1 MRRVLSLVTIL
12 SIVSTSLIANNK
24 EYMIMLGA
32 YKNINYAKDKIKDF
46 PNTNSHII
54 TKNKKNGIN
63 YYAVIDH
70 IDSKEDAKE
79 LLKEVKIKEKSAFII
94 AKKSRAKR
102 DLSGIDTP
110 LTKALSSVQK
120 QHYKEHIVSDLDI
133 DKNITT
139 IDNNTD
145 IEDNQ
150 VTTIDA
156 KEFSNVDDRDTSSTL
171 SMKSSIIK
179 ALKNSYKVTS
189 AKEKVIQAKEKV
201 NEKLAAYMPKVD
213 IYANG
218 GGNYLK
224 PYKKDEV
231 KFWKSDESLVITQ
244 NIYAGAKHINEVK
257 RERANLKAAIDK
269 YRDKVEEET
278 IKVIDAYLSLVYQK
292 KAIKKAD
299 ENMQNL
305 KKILD
310 IVKTKESSGAASKG
324 DLNYIKSQ
332 VENASAALVKVKSKY
347 KNALSFFEY
356 FVGKVD
362 ESTIPDEEDYSFTL
376 DSFDK
381 IIKKTYDLNAKLQ
394 VSKYR
399 LKAEKYNLRAQR
411 SKFRPKIDLS
421 ITAKDKQSG
430 YEGEPQEDRA
440 IAMLQLSY
448 NLYNG
453 GKDKAIIQGT
463 KSKIRELKY
472 KLLDTQKGIK
482 QNTQQLYENVSSSL
496 ETLSHT
502 KEEVKA
508 NRKVIDSY
516 WSAFKYGNQD
526 LQALLLAQRA
536 LNRSEL
542 DEIKQKQTYI
552 NSYFKLLQQTGE
564 LLDKLGIESL

>member
-1 MRRVLSLVTIL
+1 
-12 SIVSTSLIANNK
+12 
-24 EYMIMLGA
+24 MIMLGA
-32 YKNINYAKDKIKDF
+32 YKNINYAQKKIEDF

-54 TKNKKNGIN
+54 TKDKENGIN
-63 YYAVIDH
+63 YYAVIDY
-70 IDSKEDAKE
+70 IESKKDAKE
-79 LLKEVKIKEKSAFII
+79 LLKEVKTKEKSAFII
-94 AKKSRAKR
+94 TKKR
-102 DLSGIDTP
+102 DPSLSGIDTP
-110 LTKALSSVQK
+110 LTQSILSVQN
-120 QHYKEHIVSDLDI
+120 QHYKEQMI
-133 DKNITT
+133 DNVNENIITDEDNETIIGDEEITT
-139 IDNNTD
+139 IS
-145 IEDNQ
+145 
-150 VTTIDA
+150 A
-156 KEFSNVDDRDTSSTL
+156 KEFAKVEDKKISSSL
-171 SMKSSIIK
+171 SLKDSIIK
-179 ALKNSYKVTS
+179 ALKNSYKIS
-189 AKEKVIQAKEKV
+189 SEKEKIKQAKEKV

-269 YRDKVEEET
+269 YRDKVEEES
-278 IKVIDAYLSLVYQK
+278 IKVIDAYLSLVYQR
-292 KAIKKAD
+292 KAINKAD

-305 KKILD
+305 KKILE
-310 IVKTKESSGAASKG
+310 IVTTKESSGAASKG

-356 FVGKVD
+356 YVGKVD
-362 ESTIPDEEDYSFTL
+362 ESSIPQEEDYSFTL
-376 DSFDK
+376 DGIDK
-381 IIKKTYDLNAKLQ
+381 IIEKTYDLNAKLQ
-394 VSKYR
+394 VAKYR
-399 LKAEKYNLRAQR
+399 LKAEKFNLRAQR
-411 SKFRPKIDLS
+411 SKYRPKIDLS
-421 ITAKDKQSG
+421 ITGKDKQSG

-440 IAMLQLSY
+440 VAMLQLSY

-453 GKDKAIIQGT
+453 GKDTAILQGT

-508 NRKVIDSY
+508 NKKVIDAY

-536 LNRSEL
+536 LNRSQL